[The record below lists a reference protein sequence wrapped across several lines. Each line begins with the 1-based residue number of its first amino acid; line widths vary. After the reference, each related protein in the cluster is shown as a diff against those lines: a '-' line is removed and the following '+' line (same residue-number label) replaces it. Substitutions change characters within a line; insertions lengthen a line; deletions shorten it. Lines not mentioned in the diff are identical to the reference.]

1 MTTKQNMRKRNHTQ
15 VKALLAEITP
25 AEKLRTQT
33 KMGLA
38 ARIDD
43 LIREKRWSKSE
54 FAKKLDKQPSEVSK
68 WLSGT
73 HNFTIDTLAD
83 IAILFNLS
91 VTELIEAKPAPPI
104 NTVHYLVYLADANQS
119 IKYITPSPS
128 HQRIPN
134 DFQSSGLNYCVSD

>member
-1 MTTKQNMRKRNHTQ
+1 MRKRNNSQ

-43 LIREKRWSKSE
+43 LIIQMGWTKGE
-54 FAKKLDKQPSEVSK
+54 FASKLGKQPSEVSK

-73 HNFTIDTLAD
+73 HNFTIDTMAD
-83 IAILFNLS
+83 IAILFGLT
-91 VTELIEAKPAPPI
+91 VKDMMEAKPAQAI
-104 NTVHYLVYLADANQS
+104 NIVHYVAFLADTNQS
-119 IKYITPSPS
+119 IKYITPPQPLMAGSS
-128 HQRIPN
+128 
-134 DFQSSGLNYCVSD
+134 FQAVGFSNCIAE